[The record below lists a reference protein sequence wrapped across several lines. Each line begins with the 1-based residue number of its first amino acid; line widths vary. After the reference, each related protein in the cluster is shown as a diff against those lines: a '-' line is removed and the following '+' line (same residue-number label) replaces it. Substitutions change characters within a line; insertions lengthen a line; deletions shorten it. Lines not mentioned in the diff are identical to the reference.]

1 MKNYSIRKKNG
12 ETVDI
17 ESEDTLSIAE
27 LMDLCSEPQE
37 SKPDTTGSALVDL
50 VSHLKAQ
57 AEKPAPV
64 APALPV
70 APAAE
75 PKADWRRAK
84 VTITDWDKHGRI
96 AGMDIEKF

>member
-1 MKNYSIRKKNG
+1 MKTYSIKKKNG
-12 ETVDI
+12 ETVEI
-17 ESEDTLSIAE
+17 ESEDTLSISE

-37 SKPDTTGSALVDL
+37 TKPDATGSALVDL

-64 APALPV
+64 AAAVPVPPAS
-70 APAAE
+70 APQ
-75 PKADWRRAK
+75 ADWRRAK

-96 AGMDIEKF
+96 AGLDIEKF